1 LSRAE
6 EVTAMNDSAV
16 VVFLASIIGIIIV
29 ITFLALVVRI
39 NGNLKALI
47 WLVKLCMESRGIEI
61 RQLGTYR
68 GNDPVEAYVARKS
81 HEPPAGWN
89 P

>member
-1 LSRAE
+1 VEA
-6 EVTAMNDSAV
+6 VNDSDVA
-16 VVFLASIIGIIIV
+16 VFLDSISGIIVV

-61 RQLGTYR
+61 RQPGTYR
-68 GNDPVEAYVARKS
+68 SVDAVEAHVAKKS
-81 HEPPAGWN
+81 HTPPPGWN